1 VSELDGGTWTT
12 YTTSDG
18 LVDDVV
24 QAVAAD
30 ADDDKWFGTQQ
41 GASQFG
47 GGTWTNYTTA
57 DGLAHNSV
65 QAVAAD
71 GENHKWFG
79 TQSGLSEYIPD
90 GVAATITAAAG
101 GTLVSADGSTTL
113 TFGAG
118 AVVADLDLLFIPLSS
133 LPADPHTGIGRYF
146 ELFAVQAGTSA
157 PAVTDIPGSYTIEV
171 TYTNDEISGI
181 DETTLGL
188 YAWDN
193 GAWVMEPA
201 STLDAENNTI
211 SAAPD
216 HFSHWA
222 VLAGEEVQE
231 DFFVYLPLILRSGE

>member
-1 VSELDGGTWTT
+1 
-12 YTTSDG
+12 
-18 LVDDVV
+18 V

-30 ADDDKWFGTQQ
+30 ADDHKWFGTQQ
-41 GASQFG
+41 GASQFDG
-47 GGTWTNYTTA
+47 ATWTNYTTA
-57 DGLAHNSV
+57 SGLAHNSV

-71 GENHKWFG
+71 GDNHKWLG

-90 GVAATITAAAG
+90 GMASTITAAVG

-118 AVVADLDLLFIPLSS
+118 AVAADLDLLFIPLSS
-133 LPADPHTGIGRYF
+133 LPADPYIGIGRYF

-157 PAVTDIPGSYTIEV
+157 PAVTAIAGSYAIEIA
-171 TYTNDEISGI
+171 YTDDEVSGV
-181 DETTLGL
+181 DEATLGL

-193 GAWVMEPA
+193 GAWVLEPT
-201 STLDAENNTI
+201 SVLDAENNTI
-211 SAAPD
+211 GAAPD

-231 DFFVYLPLILRSGE
+231 DYFVYLPLILRSGE